1 MSRFKEATN
10 RILQQLLLSAV
21 IHGNADGLGVLL
33 AETSSLKFLQSE
45 SLAGPDLDVV
55 FVGGAV
61 DCGPQLT
68 QGPGCDAG
76 SLGHAGLVATEL
88 PGGLVE
94 PGLDIVLP
102 ILMKMP
108 VWDEL
113 VPF

>member
-1 MSRFKEATN
+1 M
-10 RILQQLLLSAV
+10 
-21 IHGNADGLGVLL
+21 IHSNSNGLGVLL
-33 AETSSLKFLQSE
+33 AKTSGLELLKSE

-61 DCGPQLT
+61 DCGPQLA
-68 QGPGCDAG
+68 QGPGSDAG
-76 SLGHAGLVATEL
+76 SLGHAGLVAAEL
-88 PGGLVE
+88 PGWLVE

-102 ILMKMP
+102 ILVKMP